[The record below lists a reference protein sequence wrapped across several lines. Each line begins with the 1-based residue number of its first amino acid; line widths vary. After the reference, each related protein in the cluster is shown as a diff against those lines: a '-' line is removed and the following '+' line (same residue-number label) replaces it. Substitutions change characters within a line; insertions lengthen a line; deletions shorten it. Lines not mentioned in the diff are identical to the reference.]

1 MPLREEDLPILQKV
15 AKLKLRKVNLR
26 KGMMFQKKLPKRLIK
41 HHKIVV
47 DKLREMQL
55 NQKCKV
61 LLDVIKVRSLPGSQ
75 QSRPNHNQQVE
86 KRSQDP
92 PESSRVAKCL

>member
-1 MPLREEDLPILQKV
+1 MREEDLPILQKV
-15 AKLKLRKVNLR
+15 AKLKLRKVNLIR

-47 DKLREMQL
+47 DKLRGMQL
-55 NQKCKV
+55 IQRCKV
-61 LLDVIKVRSLPGSQ
+61 LLDVIKVKSLPGSQ

-86 KRSQDP
+86 KRSQDH